1 MNLKNAKN
9 SKLICSRIAPVLLFC
24 MLSVATVGQTSFQFG
39 LTANPMVNWMKPEAS
54 EMEKGGIRGGFE
66 FGFMADINFTDN
78 YILATGLTMSLN
90 GGNVDYNDSILMY
103 LHSPDTA
110 RFAGTVNSTFKVNYL
125 NLPIVFK
132 MRTNELGNSGKV
144 RAYGGLGV
152 VTAFRIKA
160 RVDAENDGTTIFDNE
175 NFAKNKDQT
184 GGVFNSKVFN
194 LQLHVEAGI
203 ELPFSDKTA
212 LVAGIFYRNGF
223 VNVIDDGDEDK
234 IALHNLGLRIGVL
247 F

>member
-1 MNLKNAKN
+1 M
-9 SKLICSRIAPVLLFC
+9 IYRRIAVFSFLC
-24 MLSVATVGQTSFQFG
+24 MMSAATFGQTSFQFG

-54 EMEKGGIRGGFE
+54 EIEKGGVRGGFE

-78 YILATGLTMSLN
+78 YILATGITMSLN
-90 GGNVDYNDSILMY
+90 GGNIDYKDSILMY
-103 LHSPDTA
+103 LHAPDTA
-110 RFAGTVNSTFKVNYL
+110 RFAGTVNTTFKVNYL
-125 NLPIVFK
+125 NLPVVFK
-132 MRTNELGNSGKV
+132 MRTNELGNSGKI
-144 RAYGGLGV
+144 RCYGGLGV
-152 VTAFRIKA
+152 VMAFRYKA
-160 RVDAENDGTTIFDNE
+160 RVDAENDGNMIFDNE

-184 GGVFNSKVFN
+184 GGVFNSNVFN

-212 LVAGIFYRNGF
+212 LVAGVFYRNGF
-223 VNVIDDGDEDK
+223 VNVVDDGDEDK